1 MADDITNEENGK
13 SDLISNSMKGKIEIP
28 LDKRGYNEAPAVKI
42 ERPKPSPT
50 PPPTRQD

>member
-1 MADDITNEENGK
+1 MSEDMTRPNDTGSGLNAI
-13 SDLISNSMKGKIEIP
+13 KGKNEIP

-50 PPPTRQD
+50 PPPPKQD